1 MATQNNKVLIGVTG
15 RMDSAVAAYLLKKQG
30 FDVHAVA
37 ILFHEQGKDNDDE
50 LLIPKSIVQYNLPE
64 LAVVKKVFDHLEI
77 PFYAVNA
84 QDRYY
89 SLVHDPI
96 VAHRL
101 MGRFFNAKVACTRLM
116 LDVLFE
122 KATMLNASF
131 VATGHYAKLQKN
143 QRTGESSLF
152 SSHDM
157 ENDQSF
163 LLASLS
169 SKQLA
174 KFMLPL
180 SDMRKV
186 EVEKIAKVMA
196 VVTEASKKHQNVFEM
211 SNLGAEI
218 EPFIPA
224 SMISE
229 GEIHNRYDESLMAEH
244 KGIHNFFLGQGS
256 ESGLDLRRTGSERE
270 ITVVEILPKSGVIRI
285 EEPKKLYFTH
295 VALGRCRFG
304 DGIDSTFPLDVYVQ
318 FKETGGRASARLYF
332 KNNSSCVIEFTKQM
346 PGVIPNGSVGV
357 VYSKGSGVSR
367 VLASGEV
374 ENCFY
379 MEKGVPRSLPR
390 TSAEEDLEFEAP
402 PKNQMGF

>member
-1 MATQNNKVLIGVTG
+1 MATQTNKVLIGVTG

-37 ILFHEQGKDNDDE
+37 ILFHEQGQATDE
-50 LLIPKSIVQYNLPE
+50 SLSIPKSIVQYSLSD
-64 LAVVKKVFDHLEI
+64 LAQVKKVFDHLEI

-84 QDRYY
+84 QERYY
-89 SLVHDPI
+89 ALVHDPV
-96 VAHRL
+96 VANRL
-101 MGRFFNAKVACTRLM
+101 MGRFFNAKVAATRLM
-116 LDVLFE
+116 FDVLFE
-122 KATMLNASF
+122 KANMLGASF

-163 LLASLS
+163 LLAGLS

-174 KFMLPL
+174 NFMLPL
-180 SDMRKV
+180 SDMRKI

-196 VVTEASKKHQNVFEM
+196 VATEVSKKHQNVFELTG
-211 SNLGAEI
+211 LGAEI
-218 EPFIPA
+218 EGFIPP
-224 SMISE
+224 SMVKE
-229 GEIHNRYDESLMAEH
+229 GEIHNRYDESLIAEH
-244 KGIHNFFLGQGS
+244 TGVHNFFLGQGS

-270 ITVVEILPKSGVIRI
+270 LTVVEVRPKSGAILV
-285 EEPKKLYFTH
+285 EDPKRLSFSH

-332 KNNSSCVIEFTKQM
+332 KNNSSCVIEFSKQM
-346 PGVIPNGSVGV
+346 PGLIPNGSIGV

-379 MEKGVPRSLPR
+379 LDKGYARSLPR
-390 TSAEEDLEFEAP
+390 TQAEEDLEFEAP